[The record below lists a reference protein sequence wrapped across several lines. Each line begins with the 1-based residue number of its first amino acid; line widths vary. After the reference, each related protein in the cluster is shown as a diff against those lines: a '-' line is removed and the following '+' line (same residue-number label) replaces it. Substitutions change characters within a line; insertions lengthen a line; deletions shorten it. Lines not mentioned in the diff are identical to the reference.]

1 MGNMMNGEEIN
12 VSNRKLKT
20 KGYERLK
27 DFCVSGLQKV
37 VINKASCASDWE
49 IAYRGHTIIP
59 RQVNSRTETS
69 EEQAQ
74 VKRKQTNKEANKK
87 AGEKLHNWCSKILNG
102 LIS

>member
-1 MGNMMNGEEIN
+1 MGNMMNGEGIN

-20 KGYERLK
+20 KGYERFK

-59 RQVNSRTETS
+59 R
-69 EEQAQ
+69 
-74 VKRKQTNKEANKK
+74 
-87 AGEKLHNWCSKILNG
+87 
-102 LIS
+102 

>member
-20 KGYERLK
+20 KGYERFK

-49 IAYRGHTIIP
+49 IEWPDQLST
-59 RQVNSRTETS
+59 
-69 EEQAQ
+69 
-74 VKRKQTNKEANKK
+74 KRKGKCKSAY
-87 AGEKLHNWCSKILNG
+87 L
-102 LIS
+102 

>member
-1 MGNMMNGEEIN
+1 MINGEEIN

-59 RQVNSRTETS
+59 R
-69 EEQAQ
+69 
-74 VKRKQTNKEANKK
+74 
-87 AGEKLHNWCSKILNG
+87 
-102 LIS
+102 

>member
-49 IAYRGHTIIP
+49 ITWPYNHT
-59 RQVNSRTETS
+59 
-69 EEQAQ
+69 
-74 VKRKQTNKEANKK
+74 
-87 AGEKLHNWCSKILNG
+87 KIG
-102 LIS
+102 YV

>member
-20 KGYERLK
+20 KGYERFK

-37 VINKASCASDWE
+37 VINKASYASDWE

-59 RQVNSRTETS
+59 RQVKFRTQTS
-69 EEQAQ
+69 EEQEN
-74 VKRKQTNKEANKK
+74 KQTKK
-87 AGEKLHNWCSKILNG
+87 PTKRLVKSYTTGVQRY
-102 LIS
+102 